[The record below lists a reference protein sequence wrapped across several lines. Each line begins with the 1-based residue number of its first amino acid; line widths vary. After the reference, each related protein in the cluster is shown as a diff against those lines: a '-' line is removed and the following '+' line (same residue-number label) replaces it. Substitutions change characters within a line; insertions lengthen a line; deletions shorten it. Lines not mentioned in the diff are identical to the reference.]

1 MGISGS
7 LGSMGLPVAMK
18 LLGKSGTSG
27 VLTVT
32 DGEKVARIL
41 LHGGNVVY
49 ATSNVSHPIGANF
62 IAKGLISQEHL
73 EGVLVHQRRK
83 KVKQPIGTILHELGL
98 VGREVAASEVEEQIL
113 HVLQAVVRWKGSK
126 IEFRPVAGVPRNIV
140 MPSCGEID
148 SGGHDLKKGVVHQE
162 PLLFPWLTVREN
174 AVLGQTYAVNGDVR
188 RELVDELLEL
198 LGLTAI
204 AGSYADEI
212 SGGQAQRVALARA
225 LAVAPDLLL
234 LDEPFSALDP
244 VTRSELQE
252 WLRRQVDARGWTAVM
267 VTHDIDEALALA
279 DDIVLVATSG
289 QIARRWTNQA
299 RLRVDPARPSPR
311 QIQLRAEI
319 QAAYHHIGA
328 EELDHA

>member
-1 MGISGS
+1 MTPEDPRPRRLVTQLIDVSVHRGDKQVLNGISLSIFSGRV
-7 LGSMGLPVAMK
+7 LA
-18 LLGKSGTSG
+18 LLGQSGAGKSTLLR
-27 VLTVT
+27 VLT
-32 DGEKVARIL
+32 GELA
-41 LHGGNVVY
+41 
-49 ATSNVSHPIGANF
+49 
-62 IAKGLISQEHL
+62 
-73 EGVLVHQRRK
+73 
-83 KVKQPIGTILHELGL
+83 
-98 VGREVAASEVEEQIL
+98 
-113 HVLQAVVRWKGSK
+113 
-126 IEFRPVAGVPRNIV
+126 
-140 MPSCGEID
+140 PSCGEID